1 MKNCNLLLI
10 SMATLLAIACNNP
23 AKQQAGPAIDTS
35 AGKRDTSYGSTHD
48 LVDKTTASRW
58 IKAYDSVWNT
68 ISPDTT
74 YRTNFFTVRTQ
85 DVVWSMGV
93 DTSWRHV
100 ANDSNLHPFMRIT
113 FGYDAGT
120 KQIKAFFQPVANV
133 VTNKKG
139 QIIAAG
145 IPLYFDK
152 HGKIKIHNHD
162 STGTSHSITDEPGDY
177 VADLNTPCPPMCN
190 QDIK

>member
-1 MKNCNLLLI
+1 MKNFSILLI
-10 SMATLLAIACNNP
+10 SAATLLTIACNTP
-23 AKQQAGPAIDTS
+23 AKQEAASGADST
-35 AGKRDTSYGSTHD
+35 AGKKDTTYGSTHD

-58 IKAYDSVWNT
+58 IQSYDSLWKT

-85 DVVWSMGV
+85 DVVWSMGI
-93 DTSWRHV
+93 DSSWRRV

-113 FGYDAGT
+113 FGYNAAS
-120 KQIKAFFQPVANV
+120 KQIKAFFQPVDSV
-133 VTNKKG
+133 VVSKKG
-139 QIIAAG
+139 QILSAG

-152 HGKIKIHNHD
+152 DGKIKNNGHRGA
-162 STGTSHSITDEPGDY
+162 SQPITDEPGDY

-190 QDIK
+190 QEIN